1 MRSGC
6 RANMAA
12 CRLRRARA
20 LLASPNQWCSL
31 IRLKHQSKLKA
42 SGMSAPYRLRNLADV
57 QDLIGVLGLPLE
69 FADKLDESVRDES
82 RRLWQMV
89 QAGH

>member
-12 CRLRRARA
+12 CCVRRART
-20 LLASPNQWCSL
+20 LLTSPNQWCSL
-31 IRLKHQSKLKA
+31 IRLKHQLA
-42 SGMSAPYRLRNLADV
+42 SSMSAPHRLRDLADV

-69 FADKLDESVRDES
+69 FADKLDESERDEY